1 MVIRG
6 INLFPFIEAG
16 HPFYPHIQRFE
27 SRLSEHPLYDQMTER
42 LKSGEKTTIHAE
54 IKGRLLPEQG
64 WELSRFYWSF
74 QVWDESKSALPR
86 ALTLYYKAKTGRTE
100 FHEFP
105 DDPYLTGMKFYF
117 DGHFVRKHGLSS
129 EVSVLR
135 YVPLRRLTFRCS
147 GPGKDGAPVVGKFKR
162 RSRFM
167 EAYRKLATVSQAVGC
182 AQTSFSVAAPVGLDE
197 AHALFF
203 QEGMEGED
211 LSSLIDRSNFMEL
224 LQALGALHADLHGL
238 RVAGLPVWDFS
249 LFLENLKRDI
259 QWITFFRQKQ
269 KAFLDHIHRLLLREV
284 PRIDP
289 GEYAFCHGD
298 FVCSQILKTNEHWCV
313 IDFELCMNGDPYLE
327 MAMFIASLTQDVPL
341 FQREMIHSDGAET
354 ILQAASEAYLEGY
367 QSKAP
372 RVLKRKRL
380 LWYRL
385 CYEIYY
391 LALMFKKDRFHPI
404 AFDHAIGAICEISDG
419 LQKEGRI

>member
-16 HPFYPHIQRFE
+16 HPFHPHIQQFE
-27 SRLSEHPLYDQMTER
+27 SRLSEHPLYARVAER
-42 LKSGEKTTIHAE
+42 LKRGEETTVHAE
-54 IKGRLLPEQG
+54 IKGGLLPEQA

-74 QVWDESKSALPR
+74 QVWDELESALPR
-86 ALTLYYKAKTGRTE
+86 ALTLYYQAKTGRIE
-100 FHEFP
+100 FYEFP

-117 DGHFVRKHGLSS
+117 DGRFIRKHGLSS

-147 GPGKDGAPVVGKFKR
+147 GAGRDGGSVIGKFKR

-167 EAYRKLATVSQAVGC
+167 EAYGKLATVSQAVRS
-182 AQTSFSVAAPVGLDE
+182 AQASFSAAAPVGLDE

-203 QEGMEGED
+203 QEEMEGED
-211 LSSLIDRSNFMEL
+211 LSSLIDGSNFREL
-224 LQALGALHADLHGL
+224 LHALGALHAELHGL
-238 RVAGLPVWDFS
+238 RVAALPVWDFS

-259 QWITFFRQKQ
+259 QWITFFRQEQ
-269 KAFLDHIHRLLLREV
+269 KALFDHLHQLLLREA

-298 FVCSQILKTNEHWCV
+298 FVCSQILKTSDRWSV
-313 IDFELCMNGDPYLE
+313 VDFELCMKGDPDLE
-327 MAMFIASLTQDVPL
+327 MAMFIASLTRDVPL
-341 FQREMIHSDGAET
+341 FQEEMLRSDGAEV

-367 QSKAP
+367 QSKSP
-372 RVLKRKRL
+372 RVLNRKRL

-385 CYEIYY
+385 CSEIYY